1 MKTVQTIYDV
11 TMERRVVVFA
21 CDDGSFGFEEQR
33 FSHEPLEMC
42 WIPVG
47 KPPRPYCH
55 CDTAKQASFEAHSH
69 IYWLSES
76 LVARAA

>member
-11 TMERRVVVFA
+11 TMERRVVFFE

-47 KPPRPYCH
+47 KPPHPSSH
-55 CDTAKQASFEAHSH
+55 CDTVAQASFQACGH
-69 IYWLSES
+69 IHWLSAS

>member
-11 TMERRVVVFA
+11 TMGRRVVFFE
-21 CDDGSFGFEEQR
+21 CDDGSFRFAEQR

-47 KPPRPYCH
+47 KPPHPHCQ
-55 CDTAKQASFEAHSH
+55 CDTAQQASFEARGHVH
-69 IYWLSES
+69 WLSES